1 MSTAAR
7 FLVVI
12 AMTAL
17 IAGWFLWQKDAGLH
31 EPAVMQANEP
41 AVVTPVVPPV
51 PVIPTRATEDSAA
64 DLSRSQHET
73 PDEEMVALVRRM
85 ADRMNKTAGAQLVE
99 HLVSKGLSS
108 ADSERAVADVM
119 PDWVRCQ
126 IDGTLAQAEERSIS
140 RAAALA
146 VINASGLFAGP
157 PGMDMNAAVIR
168 AQPCRFSV
176 QQRLGIFP
184 GEFGFRAI
192 PAGH

>member
-7 FLVVI
+7 FLVVT

-17 IAGWFLWQKDAGLH
+17 VAGWFLWRQDAGLP

-41 AVVTPVVPPV
+41 TVVTPVVPPV
-51 PVIPTRATEDSAA
+51 PVIPTGATEDSAA
-64 DLSRSQHET
+64 DPSRSQRET
-73 PDEEMVALVRRM
+73 PDEMVALVRKM

-99 HLVSKGLSS
+99 HLVSRGLSS

-126 IDGTLAQAEERSIS
+126 IDGTLAQAEEQSIS
-140 RAAALA
+140 RAGVIA
-146 VINASGLFAGP
+146 VIDASGLFAGP

-184 GEFGFRAI
+184 GDFGFRAI

>member
-1 MSTAAR
+1 VSTAAR

-17 IAGWFLWQKDAGLH
+17 VAGWSLWQKDAGLH

-51 PVIPTRATEDSAA
+51 PVIPTTATEDSAA
-64 DLSRSQHET
+64 DLSRSQHEA

-85 ADRMNKTAGAQLVE
+85 ADRMIKTAGAQLVE

-126 IDGTLAQAEERSIS
+126 IDGTLAQAEEQSIS

-146 VINASGLFAGP
+146 VIDASGLFAGP

>member
-17 IAGWFLWQKDAGLH
+17 VAGWFLWRQDAGLP
-31 EPAVMQANEP
+31 EPAVMQGNEP
-41 AVVTPVVPPV
+41 TVVTPVVPPV
-51 PVIPTRATEDSAA
+51 PVIQTGATENSAA
-64 DLSRSQHET
+64 DLSRSQRET

-85 ADRMNKTAGAQLVE
+85 ADTMNKTAGAQLVE

-108 ADSERAVADVM
+108 ADSVRAVADVM

-126 IDGTLAQAEERSIS
+126 IDGTLSQAEEQSIS
-140 RAAALA
+140 RAGVLA
-146 VINASGLFAGP
+146 VIDARGLFAGP
-157 PGMDMNAAVIR
+157 PGMDMNAAAIR

-184 GEFGFRAI
+184 GDFGFRGI

>member
-7 FLVVI
+7 FLVVV

-17 IAGWFLWQKDAGLH
+17 VAGWFLWQEDAGLP
-31 EPAVMQANEP
+31 EPAVMQTNEP
-41 AVVTPVVPPV
+41 TVVTPVVPPV
-51 PVIPTRATEDSAA
+51 PVIPTAATEDSAA
-64 DLSRSQHET
+64 YLSRSQRET

-126 IDGTLAQAEERSIS
+126 IEGTLAQAEEQSIS
-140 RAAALA
+140 RAGVLA
-146 VINASGLFAGP
+146 VIDASGLFAGP

-176 QQRLGIFP
+176 QQRLGIVP

>member
-1 MSTAAR
+1 
-7 FLVVI
+7 VI

-17 IAGWFLWQKDAGLH
+17 VAGWFLRQQDAGQA

-41 AVVTPVVPPV
+41 PVVTPPVVPA
-51 PVIPTRATEDSAA
+51 RATEDSAA
-64 DLSRSQHET
+64 DHSRSQRET
-73 PDEEMVALVRRM
+73 PDEEMVTLVRRM

-126 IDGTLAQAEERSIS
+126 IEGTLAQAEEQSIS
-140 RAAALA
+140 RAGVLAAIGA
-146 VINASGLFAGP
+146 RGLFAGP
-157 PGMDMNAAVIR
+157 PEMDMNAAVIR

-184 GEFGFRAI
+184 GDFGFRGI
-192 PAGH
+192 PAGD